1 MSLLLLE
8 GDLLVGLAVGTA
20 VFSSWKIV
28 KRPGLLLSGACEV
41 VVELAIS
48 VVEEKLAIRKGPIP
62 LWDRLREEGEPSWRW
77 KSFVE
82 SHTSPT

>member
-20 VFSSWKIV
+20 VTSLWKIV
-28 KRPGLLLSGACEV
+28 KRPGLFLHGICEV

-48 VVEEKLAIRKGPIP
+48 GAEENLTIRKGP
-62 LWDRLREEGEPSWRW
+62 L
-77 KSFVE
+77 SFVGVVRRIG
-82 SHTSPT
+82 

>member
-8 GDLLVGLAVGTA
+8 GDLLVGLAVAAT

-28 KRPGLLLSGACEV
+28 KRPGLLLRGSCEV

-48 VVEEKLAIRKGPIP
+48 GVEEKLAIRKGPIP
-62 LWDRLREEGEPSWRW
+62 SWDRLGEEGEPSWN
-77 KSFVE
+77 
-82 SHTSPT
+82 PTPLHSDVPYL